1 MGTRA
6 VMAVLGGLVLAG
18 PAMAQTIDQSKLY
31 LADAAACAEAESKG
45 AEGLTGF
52 YNLLF
57 NTGVQFS
64 EEAFCTFY
72 DVKGQSQRDE
82 LLADAVCEFGGSMFA
97 DTFLIRPLD
106 ETTITVQ
113 SSRDLLLEQAYAS
126 NEDGGSEAISY
137 SFTRCNLSD
146 LPRP

>member
-1 MGTRA
+1 MGKRA
-6 VMAVLGGLVLAG
+6 VLAVIGGLMLAG
-18 PAMAQTIDQSKLY
+18 SAMAQTIDQSKLY
-31 LADAAACAEAESKG
+31 LADEAACASAEEKG
-45 AEGLTGF
+45 AEGLEGF

-57 NTGVQFS
+57 GTGVQFS

-106 ETTITVQ
+106 EKTITLQ
-113 SSRDLLLEQAYAS
+113 SSRDLLLEQVYAS
-126 NEDGGSEAISY
+126 SEEGASEAVSY